1 MDYYAILGVSQT
13 ASTKEIN
20 LAYKK
25 LALKHHPDKTGGDDD
40 SNESFQQ
47 VSLIILLTIPTPNTV
62 RFKYR

>member
-40 SNESFQQ
+40 SNKNFQQ
-47 VSLIILLTIPTPNTV
+47 VSLTILLTIPKLSTV
-62 RFKYR
+62 CFKYT